1 MNMLGSRRFLVRWFS
16 RPTSLNSYLISL
28 IIGGVAPL
36 LAFAIIMMVL
46 FARQDQANR
55 RRGLQDTARALT
67 LAVDQELK
75 SAITSLE
82 ALATA
87 EPLDFGAV
95 DIFRPVAARFL
106 RTQPHW
112 QRVTLFGPKGQSIT
126 TLSKPLAEDG
136 GKIAG
141 ADLSYLL
148 RTRRPVISDFPAAD
162 SGKKD
167 IAIYIPVIRE
177 QVVIYVLSA
186 TIDPAT
192 FTEILVQQR
201 LPTTWL
207 GTLFDHKRVIVAHTR
222 EPEKFV
228 GRSVG
233 SLLGQ
238 ANLQENDQFL
248 NGLSSSGM
256 RADAAVSRSP
266 LSGWFV
272 ALTVPAAELNAIMY
286 RSLAMLGGGGLL
298 LLASGLFVAL
308 IFARQ
313 VSKSIGDLSGAAH
326 NLGRGQSVQFPATS
340 PIAELDGLAREMER
354 AAELLSER
362 DAERNRVEGALRK
375 QEQSLQRQADLL
387 DLANEAIFAFEL

>member
-1 MNMLGSRRFLVRWFS
+1 MNMSGSRRFLARWFS

-28 IIGGVAPL
+28 IIGGVGPL
-36 LAFAIIMMVL
+36 LIFAIIMMVL

-87 EPLDFGAV
+87 EPLDFGSDQYFPAHCRALSSYSTSLDSVSRFSIRRV
-95 DIFRPVAARFL
+95 DPL
-106 RTQPHW
+106 P
-112 QRVTLFGPKGQSIT
+112 
-126 TLSKPLAEDG
+126 TLSSPLAEDG

-177 QVVIYVLSA
+177 QEVIYVLSA

-192 FTEILVQQR
+192 FTEILVQQQ

-207 GTLFDHKRVIVAHTR
+207 GTLFDRKRVIVAHTR

-256 RADAAVSRSP
+256 RADAAISRSP

-286 RSLAMLGGGGLL
+286 RSLAILGGGGLL
-298 LLASGLFVAL
+298 LLSSGLFVAL

-354 AAELLSER
+354 AGRAIER
-362 DAERNRVEGALRK
+362 ARRRK
-375 QEQSLQRQADLL
+375 KSRRRR
-387 DLANEAIFAFEL
+387 LA